1 MAKIDSIDPW
11 VPSAVAFGS
20 QVVSGIGNYFEGKN
34 RVKYQN
40 KVAQMQEDARKRI
53 AEAQKQSVR
62 RANYFSLL
70 TGSNMQAE
78 PVDFDL
84 PVIPAYESGGWSKAL
99 RGVGQGLGYA
109 SQATDTLMK
118 MQDYNEAKAT
128 RAGEQAASMHIA
140 NVNTGG
146 MLGGIDPETNK
157 PYTIGS
163 EVEAQ
168 KHRIAQL
175 RGINADKA
183 WENATDQDSKLG
195 GLFSGSSDMAFKSA
209 YSERIANAGSAMKQT
224 YTQLYKFQLEQDQE
238 ALRESARI
246 RAEQSTATAKL
257 NFSIA
262 ENHAKISTDFTT
274 DLLNSKPWQ
283 RGVKLINA
291 TDNILALV
299 DGNEQYDA
307 TGKLIGYKINRA
319 TANAVFNLYQR
330 TMDDGV
336 VHEADINRI
345 ISGLDNYMTQASIGI
360 EAFKNGEVA
369 SISPGAAFELVRH
382 TEELKQNALKHLYAD
397 VESRSQ
403 AYAGGYNKPNVA
415 NAFGWTGREDAYNT
429 FKNISDQHMRQFLG
443 DQSGDPY
450 GVSKNEAE
458 EQADFIAA
466 EKMLSD
472 AKWRGEEHASP
483 ADIDTPFK
491 ELLEGVEDEEEIRN
505 RDANAYWGQV
515 LEGPTVVDNVSDLA
529 ETAGQSLSALSID
542 NPPGAMIRR
551 QEGTQGAVTR
561 RTASDYGQR
570 GYRPPL
576 DAIGA
581 GLHNLGAGALE
592 TAAGYTNKA
601 GLGPLGNVMLD
612 PKRAL
617 NEALFGPAN
626 MQNVRSSSPQGLA
639 RELRDMDPA
648 TLALG
653 ALLFGNVNMVV
664 RSGGRGYGGGGG
676 GVSGLLGGGGPRGL
690 PGGPYPGLGSGTSY
704 PSLGSGTAL
713 GLPPG
718 NPRIGPDLGRIY
730 TGP

>member
-1 MAKIDSIDPW
+1 MAKIQSIDPW

-70 TGSNMQAE
+70 TGQNLQAE

-118 MQDYNEAKAT
+118 MQDYNEAKAS
-128 RAGEQAASMHIA
+128 RAGEQAAAMHIA

-146 MLGGIDPETNK
+146 MLGAIDPETNK
-157 PYTIGS
+157 PYTIGN

-209 YSERIANAGSAMKQT
+209 YSDRIANAGSAMKKT
-224 YTQLYKFQLEQDQE
+224 YTELYKFQVMQDQD
-238 ALRESARI
+238 ALQEEARI
-246 RAEQSTATAKL
+246 RASESAANAKL

-262 ENHAKISTDFTT
+262 ENHAKVSTDFTT
-274 DLLNSKPWQ
+274 DLLNSEPWK

-299 DGNEQYDA
+299 DGNEEYDA
-307 TGKLIGYKINRA
+307 AGKLTGYKINRA

-345 ISGLDNYMTQASIGI
+345 ISGLDNFMKSASISI
-360 EAFKNGEVA
+360 EAFSKGEVA
-369 SISPGAAFELVRH
+369 SISPGAAFELVGH
-382 TEELKQNALKHLYAD
+382 TERLKQNALKHLYAD

-403 AYAGGYNKPNVA
+403 AYAGGYNKPFVA
-415 NAFGWTGREDAYNT
+415 KAFGWTGREDAYNT

-443 DQSGDPY
+443 DQSGDPF

-458 EQADFIAA
+458 EHADFIAA
-466 EKMLSD
+466 EKALSD
-472 AKWRGEEHASP
+472 AKWRGEEHEMP
-483 ADIDTPFK
+483 AGMETDFNV
-491 ELLEGVEDEEEIRN
+491 LLEDVEDEEESTAN
-505 RDANAYWGQV
+505 QNAYWSQYI
-515 LEGPTVVDNVSDLA
+515 EGPSVVDNVKEGVTSALDYTLLGGVEGYEGPSLTEDIRNTPGDLMQQA
-529 ETAGQSLSALSID
+529 YGQRRLAGGPVTNAVGTAMAVPTIAAQHINRSLSAYNQLA
-542 NPPGAMIRR
+542 G
-551 QEGTQGAVTR
+551 Q
-561 RTASDYGQR
+561 ASD
-570 GYRPPL
+570 
-576 DAIGA
+576 AA
-581 GLHNLGAGALE
+581 SSALS
-592 TAAGYTNKA
+592 
-601 GLGPLGNVMLD
+601 
-612 PKRAL
+612 
-617 NEALFGPAN
+617 EALFGPAN
-626 MQNVRSSSPQGLA
+626 MQNVRSSSPQGIA

-653 ALLFGNVNMVV
+653 ALLFGNVNMANPNV
-664 RSGGRGYGGGGG
+664 RFGGGGYGGGG
-676 GVSGLLGGGGPRGL
+676 GVSGLLRSGGPRGL
-690 PGGPYPGLGSGTSY
+690 PGGPYSGLGSGIST

-718 NPRIGPDLGRIY
+718 SPRIAYPNSRIW

>member
-1 MAKIDSIDPW
+1 MAKIQSIDPW

-20 QVVSGIGNYFEGKN
+20 QVVSGIGNYFENKD

-53 AEAQKQSVR
+53 AAAQKQSVK

-146 MLGGIDPETNK
+146 MLGAIDPETNE

-168 KHRIAQL
+168 KNRIAQL
-175 RGINADKA
+175 RGINATTA
-183 WENATDQDSKLG
+183 WENATEQDSKLG

-209 YSERIANAGSAMKQT
+209 YSERVANAGSAMKQT
-224 YTQLYKFQLEQDQE
+224 YTQLYKFQVQQDQE
-238 ALRESARI
+238 ALREAARI
-246 RAEQSTATAKL
+246 SADKSAATAKL
-257 NFSIA
+257 NFNVA

-274 DLLNSKPWQ
+274 DLLGSEPWK

-299 DGNEQYDA
+299 DGNEIYDEA
-307 TGKLIGYKINRA
+307 GKLTGYKINRA

-345 ISGLDNYMTQASIGI
+345 ISGLDNYMKQAFIGI
-360 EAFKNGEVA
+360 EAFRNGEVA
-369 SISPGAAFELVRH
+369 SISPEAAFQLVGH
-382 TEELKQNALKHLYAD
+382 TETLKQNALKHLYAD

-403 AYAGGYNKPNVA
+403 AYAGGYAKPLVA

-443 DQSGDPY
+443 DQSGDPF

-458 EQADFIAA
+458 EQADYIAA
-466 EKMLSD
+466 EKMLN
-472 AKWRGEEHASP
+472 AAAWRGEEHAIPS
-483 ADIDTPFK
+483 DMETPFK
-491 ELLEGVEDEEEIRN
+491 ELLEGVEDEAEIRN

-515 LEGPTVVDNVSDLA
+515 LEGPTVMDNVSDLA

-551 QEGTQGAVTR
+551 QEDTQGAVPR
-561 RTASDYGQR
+561 RTASDYGAR
-570 GYRPPL
+570 GVRPPL
-576 DAIGA
+576 DAVRA
-581 GLHNLGAGALE
+581 GLHNLGAGAYE
-592 TAAGYTNKA
+592 TMTGYAKHY
-601 GLGPLGNVMLD
+601 GYDD
-612 PKRAL
+612 PARAL

-626 MQNVRSSSPQGLA
+626 MQNVRNLTSPQGLA
-639 RELRDMDPA
+639 RELRDMGPA
-648 TLALG
+648 NIALG
-653 ALLFGNVNMVV
+653 TLLFGKSFRQGPVMTGY
-664 RSGGRGYGGGGG
+664 GGRGGGG
-676 GVSGLLGGGGPRGL
+676 GVSGLLGGGGSRGL
-690 PGGPYPGLGSGTSY
+690 SGGPYPGLGSGT
-704 PSLGSGTAL
+704 GL
-713 GLPPG
+713 GLPAG
-718 NPRIGPDLGRIY
+718 SAERIAYPNSRIW
-730 TGP
+730 TGQ

>member
-1 MAKIDSIDPW
+1 MAKIQSIDPW

-20 QVVSGIGNYFEGKN
+20 QVVSGIGNYFENKD

-40 KVAQMQEDARKRI
+40 KVAQMQEDARKRV
-53 AEAQKQSVR
+53 AEAQKKSVQ

-70 TGSNMQAE
+70 SGRNIQAE

-175 RGINADKA
+175 RGINATTA
-183 WENATDQDSKLG
+183 WENATEQDSKLG

-209 YSERIANAGSAMKQT
+209 YSERVANAGSAMKQT
-224 YTQLYKFQLEQDQE
+224 YTQLYKFQVQQDQE
-238 ALRESARI
+238 ALREAASLDAKK
-246 RAEQSTATAKL
+246 ATHLAGLKQDV
-257 NFSIA
+257 A

-274 DLLNSKPWQ
+274 DLLGSEPWK

-299 DGNEQYDA
+299 DGNEIYDEA
-307 TGKLIGYKINRA
+307 GKLTGYKINRA

-360 EAFKNGEVA
+360 EAFRNGEVA
-369 SISPGAAFELVRH
+369 SISPEAAFQLVGH
-382 TEELKQNALKHLYAD
+382 TETLKQNALKHLYAD

-403 AYAGGYNKPNVA
+403 AYAGGYAKPFVA

-443 DQSGDPY
+443 DQSGDPF

-458 EQADFIAA
+458 EQADYIAA
-466 EKMLSD
+466 EKMLN
-472 AKWRGEEHASP
+472 AAAWRGKEHEIP
-483 ADIDTPFK
+483 DDMETDFNV
-491 ELLEGVEDEEEIRN
+491 LLETVDDEAAST
-505 RDANAYWGQV
+505 ANQSAYWGQY
-515 LEGPTVVDNVSDLA
+515 LEGPTVMDDVKAGTTAALDYALLGGVEGYTGPSLTQDIRNTPGDLRQQAYGKRSLGGPITNTLATGMAVPQIAAQHIQRSFSALRDSDDA
-529 ETAGQSLSALSID
+529 IQSNIHSAADAASSALS
-542 NPPGAMIRR
+542 
-551 QEGTQGAVTR
+551 
-561 RTASDYGQR
+561 
-570 GYRPPL
+570 
-576 DAIGA
+576 
-581 GLHNLGAGALE
+581 
-592 TAAGYTNKA
+592 
-601 GLGPLGNVMLD
+601 
-612 PKRAL
+612 
-617 NEALFGPAN
+617 EALFGPAN
-626 MQNVRSSSPQGLA
+626 MQNVRNLTSAQGIA
-639 RELRDMDPA
+639 RELRDMSPA
-648 TLALG
+648 SIALG
-653 ALLFGNVNMVV
+653 ALLFGNVNMAV
-664 RSGGRGYGGGGG
+664 RSGGRGFGGGFGGG

-690 PGGPYPGLGSGTSY
+690 PGGPYS
-704 PSLGSGTAL
+704 SLGSGTGL
-713 GLPPG
+713 GLPAG
-718 NPRIGPDLGRIY
+718 SAERIAYPNSRIW
-730 TGP
+730 TGQ

>member
-70 TGSNMQAE
+70 TGQNLQAE

-84 PVIPAYESGGWSKAL
+84 PVIPAYESGGISKVL

-118 MQDYNEAKAT
+118 MQDYNEAKAS
-128 RAGEQAASMHIA
+128 RAGEQAAAMHIA

-146 MLGGIDPETNK
+146 MLGAIDPETNK

-209 YSERIANAGSAMKQT
+209 YSDRIANAGSAMKKT
-224 YTQLYKFQLEQDQE
+224 YTELYKFQVMQDQD
-238 ALRESARI
+238 ALQEEARI
-246 RAEQSTATAKL
+246 NAQKAAANAKL

-274 DLLNSKPWQ
+274 DLLNSEPWK

-299 DGNEQYDA
+299 DGNEEYDA
-307 TGKLIGYKINRA
+307 AGKLTGYKINRA

-345 ISGLDNYMTQASIGI
+345 ISGLDNFMESASISI
-360 EAFKNGEVA
+360 EAFSKGEVA
-369 SISPGAAFELVRH
+369 SISPEAAFELVGH
-382 TEELKQNALKHLYAD
+382 TETLKQNALKHLYAD

-403 AYAGGYNKPNVA
+403 AYAGGYAKPFVA
-415 NAFGWTGREDAYNT
+415 KAFGWTGSEDAYNT

-443 DQSGDPY
+443 DQSGDPF

-458 EQADFIAA
+458 EHADFIAA

-472 AKWRGEEHASP
+472 AKWRGEEHEIP
-483 ADIDTPFK
+483 AGMETDFNV
-491 ELLEGVEDEEEIRN
+491 LLEDVEDEEESTAN
-505 RDANAYWGQV
+505 QNAYWSQYI
-515 LEGPTVVDNVSDLA
+515 EGPSVVDDVKEGVTSTLDYALLGGLTEDIRNTPGDLMQQA
-529 ETAGQSLSALSID
+529 YGQRSLGGPVTNAVGTAMAVPTVAAQNINRSLSAYNQLAGQAADAASSALS
-542 NPPGAMIRR
+542 
-551 QEGTQGAVTR
+551 
-561 RTASDYGQR
+561 
-570 GYRPPL
+570 
-576 DAIGA
+576 
-581 GLHNLGAGALE
+581 
-592 TAAGYTNKA
+592 
-601 GLGPLGNVMLD
+601 
-612 PKRAL
+612 
-617 NEALFGPAN
+617 EALFGPAS
-626 MQNVRSSSPQGLA
+626 MQNVRSSSPQGIA

-653 ALLFGNVNMVV
+653 ALLFGNVNMAV
-664 RSGGRGYGGGGG
+664 RSGGRGYGGGG
-676 GVSGLLGGGGPRGL
+676 VSGLLRSGGPRGL
-690 PGGPYPGLGSGTSY
+690 PGGPYSSLGSGISN

-718 NPRIGPDLGRIY
+718 SPRIGPELGRVY